1 MQTAG
6 NMFDFDV
13 LAPDRRHHCDCKC
26 GQLIKNSKA
35 ALA

>member
-13 LAPDRRHHCDCKC
+13 LAPDNTED
-26 GQLIKNSKA
+26 ITVIASVVS
-35 ALA
+35 